1 MEKWIILYISYFGPG
16 PGLGDL
22 VLKPGPI
29 QMLIHPRTDLGVPE
43 QHQGYF

>member
-1 MEKWIILYISYFGPG
+1 MEKWIILYISYFGSR

-29 QMLIHPRTDLGVPE
+29 QMPIHSRTDLRGPE